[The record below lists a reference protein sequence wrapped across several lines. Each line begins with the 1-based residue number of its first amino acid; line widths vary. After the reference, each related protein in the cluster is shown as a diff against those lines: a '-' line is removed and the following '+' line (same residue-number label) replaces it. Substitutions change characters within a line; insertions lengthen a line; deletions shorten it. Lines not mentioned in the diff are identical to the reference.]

1 MGLITKDQVQI
12 LLVPLTGCMSCRKP
26 VNSPR
31 LVPRAYC
38 LRPQISPEESDR
50 VGDLRL
56 PFFKA
61 ASSLPPPLQWPLV
74 GALGLKDQKRPR
86 MVWSVVWLVAL
97 WGN

>member
-12 LLVPLTGCMSCRKP
+12 PLVPLTGCMSCRKP
-26 VNSPR
+26 VTSPR

-56 PFFKA
+56 LFPSPVSPV
-61 ASSLPPPLQWPLV
+61 ASCGGP
-74 GALGLKDQKRPR
+74 GLKDQKRPR
-86 MVWSVVWLVAL
+86 MVWSVVCLVAL